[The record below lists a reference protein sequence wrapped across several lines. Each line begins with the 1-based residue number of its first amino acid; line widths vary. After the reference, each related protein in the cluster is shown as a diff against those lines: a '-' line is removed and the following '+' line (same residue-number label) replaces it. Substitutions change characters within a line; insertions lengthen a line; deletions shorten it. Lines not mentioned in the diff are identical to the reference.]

1 MEMDEDYL
9 RSTSN
14 INDGFNQLLDAD
26 IKRDFDVEHVKW
38 AWKGGALQ
46 KNEKLRVLSITQCRV

>member
-14 INDGFNQLLDAD
+14 INDGFNQLLNAD
-26 IKRDFDVEHVKW
+26 IKRDFDVEQVK
-38 AWKGGALQ
+38 
-46 KNEKLRVLSITQCRV
+46 

>member
-14 INDGFNQLLDAD
+14 INDGFNQLLKAD
-26 IKRDFDVEHVKW
+26 TKRDFDVAQVKW
-38 AWKGGALQ
+38 TWKGAHSR
-46 KNEKLRVLSITQCRV
+46 KMEY